1 MQLTESD
8 SIMVHLPNGSIFSG
22 HVARID
28 GDTIHVQDKPFNHQ
42 CNGVTI
48 HRADYSIR
56 RATPWDSYY
65 VARPIPATVKTSRN
79 S

>member
-1 MQLTESD
+1 MRLKQGD
-8 SIMVHLPNGSIFSG
+8 SLMVYRPNGSIFSG

-56 RATPWDSYY
+56 RATPWDSYLI
-65 VARPIPATVKTSRN
+65 ARPIPAIVKELRSL
-79 S
+79 